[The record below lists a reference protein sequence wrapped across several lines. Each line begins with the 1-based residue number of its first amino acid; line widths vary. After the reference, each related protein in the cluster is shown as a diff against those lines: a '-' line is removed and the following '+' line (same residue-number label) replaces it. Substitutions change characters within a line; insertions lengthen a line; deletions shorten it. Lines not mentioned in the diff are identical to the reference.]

1 MNLTALYLTEYF
13 FDENSRKLNW
23 NWLNAHGVSLVHVT
37 ERSIEDASIRH
48 CLRKVQLDL
57 SAVLLVLPT
66 STGGLSCRL
75 APPTAVLCLLAATEA
90 THFLLHIQ
98 GREKVTSHNEQ
109 ESSGGPCT
117 SRCDQVNAMSCCAG
131 VGRLSGEVS
140 HSGERCHECHR
151 DNQDVHYLNTI
162 HA

>member
-13 FDENSRKLNW
+13 FDENSRKLNS

-109 ESSGGPCT
+109 ESSALEALVLAVVTRSMPCPVV
-117 SRCDQVNAMSCCAG
+117 QEWAG
-131 VGRLSGEVS
+131 
-140 HSGERCHECHR
+140 
-151 DNQDVHYLNTI
+151 
-162 HA
+162 